1 MELSGWSTDARESD
15 LAFQTGST
23 FSPETGRFTSALEH
37 SSVYLISVVIS
48 ISHDEGGNFDFQVR
62 VNGKEGSPTPLPLGR
77 LALEPASGNSSTFTL
92 SGSGVAMLSRFEY
105 LSAFI
110 RISQGTCY
118 VEPMSTFSVVLAGG
132 KITRNFPGI
141 LTTPFSYLT
150 VNGPIEKF
158 DWTFLKERKP
168 DVFHSLVKPEN
179 ERFTREVIIQIPG
192 LYVVQS
198 IIVAENVGTGNDF
211 TVKLSLCVVDAQF
224 SVRRVTTVTELLHKN
239 KVVFG
244 AFGLLHLKKDQK
256 LAVCLDSPGKQRI
269 HESSVF
275 SIARLQQ
282 LRQQTGLQQHRTHT
296 LIGTEWSSNGLMTE
310 YERGRILSASTS
322 TPSRPQYMQ
331 ILVGDIYLFSVSSE
345 LYSEAA
351 GNEDVCV
358 DADGCSKCVSIPVRK
373 GNATASLIGLMKLES
388 GTNLWTCLNGSRTL
402 LSARRSV
409 QRLPDAEANTSEIL
423 MHNST
428 TFHGG
433 GWQDL
438 INWFTPDGEIPRIR
452 LSGLYLV
459 AVNIILRA
467 RPADEVSVQ
476 VRTRG
481 LPKQHVLLG
490 TFKSSEASNI
500 SFSAAGIAH
509 VTQGDAFS
517 VLVYTAGQLVLPVI
531 HPVPATF
538 YSVKLRE
545 GKHGNCFAVRYPQ
558 PMQLNVVSEW
568 RTAIGEEWITADQ
581 KCLSTPSGKRRGTF
595 VSRENG
601 VYFVAATVHLR
612 LDDRNN
618 R

>member
-1 MELSGWSTDARESD
+1 
-15 LAFQTGST
+15 
-23 FSPETGRFTSALEH
+23 
-37 SSVYLISVVIS
+37 
-48 ISHDEGGNFDFQVR
+48 
-62 VNGKEGSPTPLPLGR
+62 
-77 LALEPASGNSSTFTL
+77 
-92 SGSGVAMLSRFEY
+92 
-105 LSAFI
+105 
-110 RISQGTCY
+110 
-118 VEPMSTFSVVLAGG
+118 MSTFSVVLAGG

-141 LTTPFSYLT
+141 LTSPSSYLT
-150 VNGPIEKF
+150 VDGSIKNF
-158 DWTFLKERKP
+158 YWTFDKETKP
-168 DVFHSLVKPEN
+168 DVFHSSVKAEN
-179 ERFTREVIIQIPG
+179 ERFTGEVIIQIPG

-198 IIVAENVGTGNDF
+198 VIVAENVGRGNDF

-224 SVRRVTTVTELLHKN
+224 SVRRLTTVTELLHNN

-256 LAVCLDSPGKQRI
+256 LAVCLDSPGKQMI

-282 LRQQTGLQQHRTHT
+282 LRQQTGLQQQRTHT
-296 LIGTEWSSNGLMTE
+296 FPEWSSNGIVTE

-322 TPSRPQYMQ
+322 TPSRPQHMQ
-331 ILVGDIYLFSVSSE
+331 ILVGGIYLFSVSSE

-358 DADGCSKCVSIPVRK
+358 GAHGCSKCGLQVSIPVRK
-373 GNATASLIGLMKLES
+373 GNATASLAGLLKLES
-388 GTNLWTCLNGSRTL
+388 GTKLWTCLNGRQTI

-409 QRLPDAEANTSEIL
+409 QRLADAEANTSVIL

-428 TFHGG
+428 TFHDG
-433 GWQDL
+433 GWQGL
-438 INWFTPDGEIPRIR
+438 INWFTRDGEIGLPPIR

-467 RPADEVSVQ
+467 RPADEVSVK
-476 VRTRG
+476 VRTSG
-481 LPKQHVLLG
+481 LQEQHVLLA
-490 TFKSSEASNI
+490 TFKSSEASDI

-517 VLVYTAGQLVLPVI
+517 VLVYTAGQLVLPDI

-538 YSVKLRE
+538 YFVKLRE
-545 GKHGNCFAVRYPQ
+545 GKPGNCFAVRYPQ
-558 PMQLNVVSEW
+558 PMKLNVVSEW

-581 KCLSTPSGKRRGTF
+581 QCLPTPSGKRRGTF

>member
-1 MELSGWSTDARESD
+1 
-15 LAFQTGST
+15 
-23 FSPETGRFTSALEH
+23 
-37 SSVYLISVVIS
+37 
-48 ISHDEGGNFDFQVR
+48 
-62 VNGKEGSPTPLPLGR
+62 
-77 LALEPASGNSSTFTL
+77 
-92 SGSGVAMLSRFEY
+92 MLSRFDY

-110 RISQGTCY
+110 LISQGTCY
-118 VEPMSTFSVVLAGG
+118 VEPMSTFSVVLAGE
-132 KITRNFPGI
+132 KMTRNFPGI
-141 LTTPFSYLT
+141 LTTPSSYFT
-150 VNGPIEKF
+150 VNGPIENF
-158 DWTFLKERKP
+158 YWTFHKEWKP
-168 DVFHSLVKPEN
+168 DVFHSSVKAEN
-179 ERFTREVIIQIPG
+179 ERCTREVIIQIPG

-198 IIVAENVGTGNDF
+198 VIVAENVGTGNDF
-211 TVKLSLCVVDAQF
+211 TVKMSLCVVDAQF
-224 SVRRVTTVTELLHKN
+224 SVRRVTTVTELLHNN

-282 LRQQTGLQQHRTHT
+282 LGQQTGLQQRTHT
-296 LIGTEWSSNGLMTE
+296 FPEWSSNGLVTE

-322 TPSRPQYMQ
+322 TSSRPQHMQ
-331 ILVGDIYLFSVSSE
+331 ILVGGIYLFSVSSE
-345 LYSEAA
+345 RYSEAA

-358 DADGCSKCVSIPVRK
+358 DADGCSKCGLQASIPVRK
-373 GNATASLIGLMKLES
+373 GNATASLIGLMELES

-409 QRLPDAEANTSEIL
+409 QRLPDAEANTSVIL

-433 GWQDL
+433 GWQGL
-438 INWFTPDGEIPRIR
+438 NNWFTRDGEIVLPRIR
-452 LSGLYLV
+452 FSGLYLV

-476 VRTRG
+476 VRASG
-481 LPKQHVLLG
+481 LQEQHVLLA

-500 SFSAAGIAH
+500 SFSAAGIAR
-509 VTQGDAFS
+509 VTEGDEFS
-517 VLVYTAGQLVLPVI
+517 VLVYTAGQLVLPDI

-538 YSVKLRE
+538 YFVKLRE
-545 GKHGNCFAVRYPQ
+545 GKPGNCFAVRYPQ
-558 PMQLNVVSEW
+558 PMQMNVVSEW

-581 KCLSTPSGKRRGTF
+581 QCLLTPSGKRRGTF